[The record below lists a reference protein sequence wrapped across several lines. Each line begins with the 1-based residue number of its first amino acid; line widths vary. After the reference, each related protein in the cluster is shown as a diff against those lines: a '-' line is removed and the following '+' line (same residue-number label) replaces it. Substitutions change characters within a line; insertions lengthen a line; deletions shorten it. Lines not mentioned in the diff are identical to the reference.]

1 MNFRL
6 DGAQKEKNELTANNN
21 QQNNVISQNQVEYT
35 SVQSAESELIK
46 NKNDMELKLQ
56 QSKKDCSDINVSYHF
71 WFPSLAH

>member
-6 DGAQKEKNELTANNN
+6 DGAQKEKNELTVNNN

-35 SVQSAESELIK
+35 SVQSAESELMK

-56 QSKKDCSDINVSYHF
+56 QSKKDYSDVNVS
-71 WFPSLAH
+71 